1 MQYKFLPSG
10 LRAEICCNGE
20 KKDFQVESGLSRDL
34 FASTGTYVHK
44 KLGYLANIMG
54 YYSRELDSW
63 AQLYFCP

>member
-1 MQYKFLPSG
+1 MKTKKFEHQWMQYKFLPSG

-44 KLGYLANIMG
+44 IVAI
-54 YYSRELDSW
+54 
-63 AQLYFCP
+63 

>member
-1 MQYKFLPSG
+1 MKTKKFEHQWMQYKILPSG

-44 KLGYLANIMG
+44 IVAI
-54 YYSRELDSW
+54 
-63 AQLYFCP
+63 